1 MTVHVL
7 EILGILTGIV
17 LAAWGLF
24 HQLIVG
30 AAATMFKNMSE
41 NEARLFVMTWV
52 SQGAFMSFTGLV
64 GAVLLFF
71 YGLQSAPVQIVLLLS
86 GLAML
91 LLSGHV
97 FVTGYRTHVGPI
109 RTGAVLEL
117 IFGVV
122 CLVSVLVANPL
133 V

>member
-1 MTVHVL
+1 MIQVL
-7 EILGILTGIV
+7 EILGIAAGVT

-30 AAATMFKNMSE
+30 AAATMFKEMSE
-41 NEARLFVMTWV
+41 KEARLFVMTWV
-52 SQGAFMSFTGLV
+52 AQGAFMSFTGILA
-64 GAVLLFF
+64 AVLLFF
-71 YGLQSAPVQIVLLLS
+71 YGLQAGPVQITLLLT

-97 FVTGYRTHVGPI
+97 FVTGYKSHVGPI

-117 IFGVV
+117 IFGIV
-122 CLVSVLVANPL
+122 CLVSVFVSNP
-133 V
+133 VI